1 MRCVPFLVTFRI
13 SPRSYKI
20 NCLKDAHMPHT
31 YMLQKHTTYC
41 SCIFCLGEPSGLLL
55 ESFLYS
61 GSTISLQSWYIDLH
75 FVHIHVRLF
84 VPRSEIETSCL
95 VSLLNAPFVRFI
107 PYLIWC
113 IERGAHFTPSGGV
126 KHKGVKR
133 AGTHWQD
140 AAGCIFCFLSPFT
153 PSKGFKACT
162 LFLP

>member
-1 MRCVPFLVTFRI
+1 MRCVPILVTFRI

-20 NCLKDAHMPHT
+20 NLLKDAHIPHT
-31 YMLQKHTTYC
+31 YMLQKHMTYC

-84 VPRSEIETSCL
+84 VPRSEIETRCL
-95 VSLLNAPFVRFI
+95 VRLLNAPFVRFLPTWFGVLKGVHI
-107 PYLIWC
+107 LHPL
-113 IERGAHFTPSGGV
+113 GGV

-140 AAGCIFCFLSPFT
+140 AAGCIFCFLSPCT
-153 PSKGFKACT
+153 PPEGCKACT
-162 LFLP
+162 FLP